1 MTDVSDRSL
10 LLHVVLRVSD
20 AKIKPTSTT
29 SASRE
34 QCMLD
39 LSECIYSSFYFNTQK
54 VEFTNPQWRKK
65 TYDTVETSKTKTK
78 PFYIIFYDLCP
89 SVWVPFFL
97 IAQYFPLLVPFLK
110 IRLYPPLIFVIL
122 CTCIHYGLGLAYE
135 EEHLVYFWV
144 WVTLR
149 NILSRSI
156 HFPANVMISFSLQL
170 SNIPYLL
177 CMPHQLTDSQAGSI
191 PLLSWIEQQ

>member
-65 TYDTVETSKTKTK
+65 KPMTQLKLQKQNHFISSFMTYV
-78 PFYIIFYDLCP
+78 
-89 SVWVPFFL
+89 
-97 IAQYFPLLVPFLK
+97 
-110 IRLYPPLIFVIL
+110 
-122 CTCIHYGLGLAYE
+122 
-135 EEHLVYFWV
+135 
-144 WVTLR
+144 
-149 NILSRSI
+149 
-156 HFPANVMISFSLQL
+156 
-170 SNIPYLL
+170 
-177 CMPHQLTDSQAGSI
+177 
-191 PLLSWIEQQ
+191 LLSEFHSS